1 MAEGDLVRSCKDDHS
16 LSLNNESFP
25 EQTDEVPSPIHRDTP
40 SDSFPQTPYD
50 PVDRTR
56 VDYIPMSRTHFTRE
70 SPSVEVS
77 PRTYALS
84 NSARSNSLFKAN
96 TFNLAN
102 VSTGSVQS
110 LPSQALSHIVE
121 QRKSTLRAEPQ
132 EGKSHYYGDLASPIY
147 ERTQRWRNNSTSR
160 LETIKAQNSAL
171 EVAECSF
178 APSLAPKTVA
188 YWNSSDS
195 VSVRTYKWQQDAE
208 RRQLQAKVSTR
219 QARLEEETHS
229 ECPFRPTLMRGDQ
242 NGRKEQFDGKKFY
255 ARTVAWQREV
265 QIKAQSPKAE
275 QPSEPVTR
283 VRKVFVQPKDTKK
296 PEIHS
301 ELEDFKRHA
310 ASLSKL
316 LQQDCPPSA
325 SVPKRVAVSTP
336 SVKLKTRETSK
347 ADLRQALLQ
356 AKISFLESQVSSVL
370 RGSLLP

>member
-1 MAEGDLVRSCKDDHS
+1 MAEGDLAQGCKDDHS

-25 EQTDEVPSPIHRDTP
+25 GETDEVPSPIHRDTP
-40 SDSFPQTPYD
+40 SDSFPATPYD

-70 SPSVEVS
+70 SPSIEVS
-77 PRTYALS
+77 PRVYTLS
-84 NSARSNSLFKAN
+84 SSVRSSSSLFKAN

-110 LPSQALSHIVE
+110 LPSEALSHIVE
-121 QRKSTLRAEPQ
+121 QRKTTLRAEPQ
-132 EGKSHYYGDLASPIY
+132 EAKRRYYGDLAAPIY

-178 APSLAPKTVA
+178 TPSLAPKTVA
-188 YWNSSDS
+188 YWQPSDS
-195 VSVRTYKWQQDAE
+195 VSVRTHKWQQE
-208 RRQLQAKVSTR
+208 VETRQRQAKVGTR
-219 QARLEEETHS
+219 QARVEEETHS

-242 NGRKEQFDGKKFY
+242 DCRREEFDGKKFY

-275 QPSEPVTR
+275 PPEPVIKE
-283 VRKVFVQPKDTKK
+283 RKVFVRPKDTKK
-296 PEIHS
+296 AEIDT
-301 ELEDFKRHA
+301 ELADFKSHA

-316 LQQDCPPSA
+316 LQQGPV
-325 SVPKRVAVSTP
+325 SVPKRVAVCTP

-356 AKISFLESQVSSVL
+356 AKIAFLESQVSSVL
-370 RGSLLP
+370 RGSLSS